1 MERTGE
7 DGDIKSAAINATTKD
22 TKGATKYTKAFLG
35 NAFKREVFVRFVM
48 LFVCLVVAFGCS
60 PKAPESKS
68 LVAVTRQVGSW
79 SGRGT
84 ATVGDVNS
92 DTGRLRIFWQTT
104 NESAQGA
111 GTFKLTLRSGVS
123 GRTIAVIADH
133 KGVGSGTVSTD
144 EGPRTYDFLVES
156 ANVDWSFRV
165 EETTGEYGRQGG
177 LGLSGV
183 EGHSSPENRKFQ

>member
-1 MERTGE
+1 MC
-7 DGDIKSAAINATTKD
+7 
-22 TKGATKYTKAFLG
+22 
-35 NAFKREVFVRFVM
+35 FVSSC
-48 LFVCLVVAFGCS
+48 CLFGCTS
-60 PKAPESKS
+60 KPPAPER
-68 LVAVTRQVGSW
+68 LVAVTRLVGSW
-79 SGRGT
+79 QGRGT

-92 DTGRLRIFWQTT
+92 DTGRLRISWQTT
-104 NESAQGA
+104 NESVQGT

-165 EETTGEYGRQGG
+165 EETTGEYGTG
-177 LGLSGV
+177 SGR
-183 EGHSSPENRKFQ
+183 SSPENRKFQ